1 MFDER
6 HDPDKELRDWFN
18 QVLVNPVLW
27 DLEHPDGKKHP
38 NSSNSF
44 RDYII
49 DFEELG
55 YKVRDINHAVSNSTS
70 ILSVRRTRD
79 YKSASISG
87 RADYIICSLSSTLAD
102 FMFHTVCVI
111 EIQSKPDE
119 ELCELQMTT
128 YLFLLMN
135 TKALQKLVGFLVYN
149 SGQCRAYKAIRAIN
163 GNVVYE
169 ENDLF
174 HVSHI
179 AQIFKNIYDN

>member
-1 MFDER
+1 MFDET

-18 QVLVNPVLW
+18 KVLVNPVLW
-27 DLEHPDGKKHP
+27 DLEHPDGKKYSD
-38 NSSNSF
+38 SSNCFS
-44 RDYII
+44 DYVN

-70 ILSVRRTRD
+70 ILSIRRNKD
-79 YKSASISG
+79 NKFANISG
-87 RADYIICSLSSTLAD
+87 RVDYAICSASSTLAD
-102 FMFHTVCVI
+102 FMFYTVCVI

-119 ELCELQMTT
+119 ELCELQMLT
-128 YLFLLMN
+128 YLLLLMN
-135 TKALQKLVGFLVYN
+135 TKALEKLVGFLIYN
-149 SGQCRAYKAIRAIN
+149 NGQCRAYKASRSIN

-179 AQIFKNIYDN
+179 AQMFKNIFDN